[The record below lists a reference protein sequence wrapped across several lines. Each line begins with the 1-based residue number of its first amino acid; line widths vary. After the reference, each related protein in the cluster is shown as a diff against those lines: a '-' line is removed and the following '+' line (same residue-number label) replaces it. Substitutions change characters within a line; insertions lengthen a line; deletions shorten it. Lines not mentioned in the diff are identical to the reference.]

1 MEEPPHL
8 QELFKC
14 LQCNSC
20 APVCPTLGDTGPK
33 SLSLGDL
40 VQGLKR
46 MASPK
51 LRDRV
56 RKGRAPG
63 IDQRLV
69 SRLYQCTDC
78 GRCAQVCRAGLDLS
92 SVLADLR
99 AWLMQNDVAQP
110 PAHLAMVSAIG
121 GSRNYY
127 GAPPA
132 ARSEW
137 LGSVRTR
144 QNADV
149 VFFVGCV
156 MSYDQIQLAR
166 STVNVLRKAGVDFT
180 VLGPDEW
187 CCGQPLLQTG
197 EESLFG
203 QMAAHNLAA
212 VERTGAVQLVTG
224 CPGCYMTLKK
234 TYPSRGFRLKCEVL
248 HSSEL
253 IARFFDRGKLDFV
266 RSPFTDGKSRA
277 TGGNAV
283 AYHDPCVLGRKCGI
297 FEPPRKL
304 LESLPGVGR
313 PLEFVENRAGSACCG
328 GGGPLWAIKD
338 EMCVSIGRKRL
349 AGALEMGA
357 RTVVSACPAC
367 RMNLG
372 DAARALK
379 AQKEKVNLEVR
390 DLVELVARAI

>member
-8 QELFKC
+8 QELLNC
-14 LQCNSC
+14 LQCNHC
-20 APVCPTLGDTGPK
+20 APACPTLAGKGWESRSPRGI
-33 SLSLGDL
+33 LH
-40 VQGLKR
+40 GLKR
-46 MASPK
+46 MASPT
-51 LRDRV
+51 LLDRL

-63 IDQRLV
+63 IDQQWVR
-69 SRLYQCTDC
+69 RLYQCTDC
-78 GRCAQVCRAGLDLS
+78 GRCAQVCHAGIDLS
-92 SVLADLR
+92 VVWADLR
-99 AWLMQNDVAQP
+99 AWLLQNDVAHPQ
-110 PAHLAMVSAIG
+110 AHQAMVSAIG

-166 STVNVLRKAGVDFT
+166 STVNVLRRAEVDFT
-180 VLGPDEW
+180 LLGPDEW

-197 EESLFG
+197 EESLFC

-212 VERTGAVQLVTG
+212 VEKTGAVQLVTG
-224 CPGCYMTLKK
+224 CPGCLLTLKK

-253 IARFFDRGKLDFV
+253 IARLFDRGKLDFV
-266 RSPFTDGKSRA
+266 RSPFIDRKSGA
-277 TGGNAV
+277 TAGNAV

-313 PLEFVENRAGSACCG
+313 PLELDENRAGSACCG
-328 GGGPLWAIKD
+328 GGGALRVVEGD
-338 EMCVSIGRKRL
+338 MCVRIGQKRL

-357 RTVVSACPAC
+357 GTVVSACPAC
-367 RMNLG
+367 RVNLG

-379 AQKEKVNLEVR
+379 ARKEKVNLEVR

>member
-8 QELFKC
+8 KELLNC

-20 APVCPTLGDTGPK
+20 ARVCPTVAEIGWE
-33 SLSLGDL
+33 SRSLGGL
-40 VQGLKR
+40 VHGLER
-46 MASPK
+46 MASPA
-51 LRDRV
+51 LPDRF

-63 IDQRLV
+63 IDQQWVR
-69 SRLYQCTDC
+69 RLYQCTDC
-78 GRCAQVCRAGLDLS
+78 GRCAQVCRAGMDLS

-99 AWLMQNDVAQP
+99 AWLLQNDVAQP

-144 QNADV
+144 QKADI
-149 VFFVGCV
+149 VFFAGCV

-166 STVNVLRKAGVDFT
+166 STVNVLRKADLDFT

-187 CCGQPLLQTG
+187 CCGRPLLQTG
-197 EESLFG
+197 EESLFC

-212 VERTGAVQLVTG
+212 IERTGAVQLVTG
-224 CPGCYMTLKK
+224 CPGCYLALKK
-234 TYPSRGFRLKCEVL
+234 TYPSRGFRVKCEVL

-253 IARFFDRGKLDFV
+253 IARLIDRGKLEFV
-266 RSPFTDGKSRA
+266 RSPFGDGKSGKTA
-277 TGGNAV
+277 GNAV
-283 AYHDPCVLGRKCGI
+283 AYHDPCLLGRKCGV
-297 FEPPRKL
+297 FEPPRRI

-313 PLEFVENRAGSACCG
+313 PEEFVENRAGSACCG
-328 GGGPLWAIKD
+328 GGGALRVIEED
-338 EMCVSIGRKRL
+338 MCVSIGQKRL

-357 RTVVSACPAC
+357 GTVVSACPSC
-367 RMNLG
+367 RVNLG

-379 AQKEKVNLEVR
+379 ARDAKVRLEVR